1 MASTSITAAGHS
13 PAEVIEHAR
22 QARRASVAAGAAE
35 LSWALEWARL
45 HPCPAEETPAH
56 WGEVDLHGEGLYPLA
71 GQGAPWVAEFA
82 PADLGAALEISLD
95 AARTLI
101 ADALELAHRLP
112 RLWDLVLDLRVP
124 AWRARAIAHETRG
137 LCPEAALFADRLI
150 AATPEKIGSVDAVRL
165 VQEARLWFDP
175 DRAIAD
181 EEAALA
187 TRGVWSRPGP
197 RPATTEMWMTLDTPD
212 AELFDRSVSRVA
224 GDLKDLGDTDT
235 LDVRRARAVGILA
248 DPQYA
253 LDLMSGREG
262 AAPTP
267 GHGGVANLFVHLA
280 PADLEADLAGGTG
293 AVTIE
298 RLGAATTKL
307 LTDWLTR
314 LTGTGTGTGTKV
326 ILRPVL
332 DLAANPAVDQHDPP
346 STTAR
351 TSPVA
356 GCALRLPRLP
366 ARLPD
371 LRPRPHHPLRPA
383 RRRRTPRADPPL
395 ESRAPVPH
403 PPPRQDPHRVELPTH
418 RRRRLHLD
426 RAHRTPVRRRRLSAP
441 PHPASAKSLTAPH
454 PGTAGVSGTPGHR
467 ADRQPPRRRRNA
479 RRVGPSSRSRRSAP
493 TSARSP
499 GVGWTTLS
507 KRRVPGLLTCTFRGA
522 IHDAF
527 RCLGTPQRATR
538 RAGSPAAVLIAS
550 AGC

>member
-187 TRGVWSRPGP
+187 TRGVWSRPGA

-314 LTGTGTGTGTKV
+314 LTGTGTKV

-332 DLAANPAVDQHDPP
+332 DLAATTAVDQHDPP
-346 STTAR
+346 RPAAR

-371 LRPRPHHPLRPA
+371 LRPRPHHPLHPA
-383 RRRRTPRADPPL
+383 RRRRTPRPNTPR
-395 ESRAPVPH
+395 ESRPPVPH
-403 PPPRQDPHRVELPTH
+403 PPPRQDPHHLELQTH

-454 PGTAGVSGTPGHR
+454 PGTAGVSGTPTGVTYVIGPARFAAAHG
-467 ADRQPPRRRRNA
+467 AAPR
-479 RRVGPSSRSRRSAP
+479 PSPRSRGR
-493 TSARSP
+493 TTRSP
-499 GVGWTTLS
+499 GRTAPPSRDRPLS
-507 KRRVPGLLTCTFRGA
+507 SCA
-522 IHDAF
+522 
-527 RCLGTPQRATR
+527 C
-538 RAGSPAAVLIAS
+538 SP
-550 AGC
+550 